1 MPQILLWISV
11 VEAVSTVGVIQMLEG
26 SGRAPGFF
34 GLDPQGLYSKPG
46 MEAKKVDSLGAPDAT
61 LRLKIDS

>member
-11 VEAVSTVGVIQMLEG
+11 VEAVSTVAVIQMLDG

-34 GLDPQGLYSKPG
+34 GLDPEGLYSKPG
-46 MEAKKVDSLGAPDAT
+46 KEAKKVDD
-61 LRLKIDS
+61 